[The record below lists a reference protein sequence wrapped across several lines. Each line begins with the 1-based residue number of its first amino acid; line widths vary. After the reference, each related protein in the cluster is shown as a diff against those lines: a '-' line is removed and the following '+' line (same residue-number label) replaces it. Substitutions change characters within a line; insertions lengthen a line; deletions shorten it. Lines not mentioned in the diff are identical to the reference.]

1 MAKEKATIKNNT
13 CFGLYGFGNFPMKVK
28 VNTLSKENSRSKAIK
43 VNIQSMDLKNGQ
55 TSIQDKVVK
64 FGGVKLWKDQT
75 GTNNLINLSKEKFA
89 EHFVILL
96 RNSQYIPKLSSPKQS
111 STLENDYN
119 IFDFI
124 QEVEGIRND
133 RKCPSEP
140 VDKRNSN
147 CLSDVCKRKKIN
159 IILIKNF

>member
-1 MAKEKATIKNNT
+1 
-13 CFGLYGFGNFPMKVK
+13 
-28 VNTLSKENSRSKAIK
+28 
-43 VNIQSMDLKNGQ
+43 MDLKNGQ
-55 TSIQDKVVK
+55 ASIQDKVVK

-111 STLENDYN
+111 CTLENDYN

-147 CLSDVCKRKKIN
+147 CLSDGCKRKKNQYYISQKFLILYSTLLMPTQN
-159 IILIKNF
+159 VSFPLNVIIVSWLGIWSPLSLLYIAFCSQLSKI